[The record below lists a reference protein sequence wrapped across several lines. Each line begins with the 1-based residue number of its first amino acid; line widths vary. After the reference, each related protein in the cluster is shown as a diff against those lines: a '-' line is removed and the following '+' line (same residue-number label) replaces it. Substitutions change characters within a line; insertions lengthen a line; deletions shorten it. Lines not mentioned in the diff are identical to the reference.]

1 MGTKI
6 IVGKRRSGKT
16 TDAILESEKTGYPI
30 LVRDR
35 RMADY
40 ISFQADELGAKIPI
54 PVTLRQ
60 LKNGKLD
67 GHEKGMQLIVDE
79 GLMILEQILGMSIHM
94 ITISEREEYKDMFTH
109 EYLGKWIPGGGEF
122 D

>member
-1 MGTKI
+1 MKKEFLEKCLEQWEASANKSPIVSMIQLGSLFSAIRHRAAELEDGGNKI

-40 ISFQADELGAKIPI
+40 ISFAS
-54 PVTLRQ
+54 R
-60 LKNGKLD
+60 
-67 GHEKGMQLIVDE
+67 
-79 GLMILEQILGMSIHM
+79 
-94 ITISEREEYKDMFTH
+94 
-109 EYLGKWIPGGGEF
+109 
-122 D
+122 

>member
-40 ISFQADELGAKIPI
+40 ISFQADELDAKIPI